1 MESSPS
7 PSKSGPSLAES
18 IAAAQD
24 WWRDAGVDMLFLDE
38 PQVWLQD
45 PAQEA
50 AAAPPPPVPFAVP
63 EAERLPETA
72 PAVMLGG
79 DKGTWPTTLPAFREW
94 WLGEPTLEMGG
105 LNPRIAPRG
114 AAGADLM
121 ILVAMPEAGD
131 TEQLLG
137 GPEGRLL
144 ANFALAAGLD
154 PSALHVASALPRHMA
169 APHWGHLRAAGLGD
183 VLRLHISLAGPK
195 RLLVMGRDIL
205 PLLGND
211 PAQAAPGPGQLAVDG
226 GAVPM
231 LGTYAPSRLLA
242 HPRLR
247 SGFWR
252 QWLDW
257 TDGSQ

>member
-1 MESSPS
+1 
-7 PSKSGPSLAES
+7 
-18 IAAAQD
+18 
-24 WWRDAGVDMLFLDE
+24 
-38 PQVWLQD
+38 
-45 PAQEA
+45 
-50 AAAPPPPVPFAVP
+50 
-63 EAERLPETA
+63 
-72 PAVMLGG
+72 
-79 DKGTWPTTLPAFREW
+79 
-94 WLGEPTLEMGG
+94 MGG
-105 LNPRIAPRG
+105 LNPRIPPRG
-114 AAGADLM
+114 DAGAELM

-131 TEQLLG
+131 TEELLA

-144 ANFALAAGLD
+144 ANFALAAELD

-211 PAQAAPGPGQLAVDG
+211 PAQAAPGPGQLTVDG